1 MYKKN
6 SPWSK
11 TNIIDDTIL
20 DLITFRSIFPDPYD
34 VIYTIPAKYDERPDL
49 CSYEMYGTAK
59 YWWIFAA
66 RNPNDLI
73 DPIRDFS
80 AGIKIFIPNKD
91 NISNMV

>member
-11 TNIIDDTIL
+11 TNIIDDSIL
-20 DLITFRSIFPDPYD
+20 DIITYRSLYPDPYD
-34 VIYTIPAKYDERPDL
+34 VEYTIPAEYDERPDL

-59 YWWIFAA
+59 YWWIFSA
-66 RNPNDLI
+66 RNPNSII
-73 DPIRDFS
+73 DPIRDLS
-80 AGIKIFIPNKD
+80 AGTIIRIPNID

>member
-11 TNIIDDTIL
+11 TNIIDDSIL
-20 DLITFRSIFPDPYD
+20 DIITYRSLYPDPYD
-34 VIYTIPAKYDERPDL
+34 VEYTIPAEYDERPDL

-59 YWWIFAA
+59 YWWIFSA
-66 RNPNDLI
+66 RNPNSII
-73 DPIRDFS
+73 DPIREFS
-80 AGIKIFIPNKD
+80 AGTIIRIPNID